1 MDYKKA
7 PRSNFVI
14 QNGTET
20 GRIVYTCVGVIASF
34 GGKTIPERKRRRRR
48 EDPTPPPPEWRTSF
62 RMNAWEK
69 GWACTDFRWPYQLP
83 WHPHWVWQWWTYC
96 ASFVNG
102 RIRNWIAIGYR
113 EYKCKSSLLLWKRKR
128 GRMLCIFPL
137 ALVRIDIYKRLTI
150 FQAWAGNRISSESK

>member
-1 MDYKKA
+1 MSGLSLPSAVRQYPNESAVAGVK
-7 PRSNFVI
+7 I
-14 QNGTET
+14 QYENQWIGQSDFI
-20 GRIVYTCVGVIASF
+20 RIEENCFTRHRA
-34 GGKTIPERKRRRRR
+34 
-48 EDPTPPPPEWRTSF
+48 TPPPPEWRTSF